1 VQRVITA
8 GIRGRRMMRKTMIK
22 NNRISGAHRRDLLGG
37 GRLLRVSLVGVC
49 LAGASAPAQANSID
63 LTFRY
68 TVVQGTCDVL
78 VDGAAS
84 KTLTLSN
91 LTNPANLIGK
101 AWSIIQDGTTKSF
114 TLTLANCSG
123 AANPATRPGIQI
135 TSSAYATTGS
145 AERQQKIL
153 TGTTNDTGVG
163 VVLSLTN
170 PPAQGGLLK
179 NDDWIDLGANNTA
192 ASNGMAKT
200 LYIGL
205 ACGDAT
211 DCAMGKV
218 KPGKVTSGVTA
229 TFTFAYH

>member
-1 VQRVITA
+1 MQGVKTA
-8 GIRGRRMMRKTMIK
+8 GIRGCRMMRNTMVK
-22 NNRISGAHRRDLLGG
+22 NNRMSGKHLGLMGWCRLARMLLAVM
-37 GRLLRVSLVGVC
+37 LLT
-49 LAGASAPAQANSID
+49 GASIPAQANSID

-101 AWSIIQDGTTKSF
+101 AWSIIQDGTVQSF
-114 TLTLANCSG
+114 TLTLANCAG
-123 AANPATRPGIQI
+123 QANPTTRPGIQI

-153 TGTTNDTGVG
+153 TGTANDTGVG
-163 VVLSLTN
+163 VVLSQTN
-170 PPAQGGLLK
+170 PPAQGDLLK

-192 ASNGMAKT
+192 GTNGMAKI

-211 DCAMGKV
+211 DCAAGNV